1 MSVDLDTRLRAAG
14 DALQRSATPL
24 SPSAQRP
31 RSLRPVAAAVA
42 GTLAVAAVV
51 AGVAIRDGHPQEEGT
66 LSPSPVVPQL
76 IPEVLPEGF
85 RPGGAVELSDAP
97 DATPGA
103 LSVDVY
109 GDPTADDPLAEA
121 DLAIYTADVEFVG
134 DPLNHPVGSDPVTV
148 RGHDG
153 FAAQHLGD
161 GAMVIWEESPGRTV
175 AVASWSLDRAQ
186 LLAIAE
192 GLDVDAAARTIDLGP
207 LPDGFAGPLVP
218 VGSAADVTVPP
229 ALTPLGVA
237 LPASVNGH
245 LVYYETDDYLFPGSV
260 VAAAFAG
267 DAQAMTV
274 TRWLSAA
281 DTPIDVGG
289 RPGWAGSYQLPPFD
303 DGEGI
308 VPESEDLFV
317 TTVVWEEEPGL
328 VALVRLFGHGE
339 GDALAVAESL
349 RPATPDEWARLLHL
363 GASDD
368 KFLLAPERITGDRVE
383 IPIPGH
389 AVNGAEGV
397 YGAAGSWAT
406 WLLSDGTLCGAVN
419 DDAAAEPVVTCDPEG
434 GPVVPIPDR
443 TGRTVLV
450 IGVMPD
456 GAVGRIAVD
465 GEVDEAQTVTGP
477 ADAPPYY
484 VLTIASEAV
493 PSAITFVAANG
504 TDLATVPV
512 AQ

>member
-1 MSVDLDTRLRAAG
+1 
-14 DALQRSATPL
+14 
-24 SPSAQRP
+24 
-31 RSLRPVAAAVA
+31 
-42 GTLAVAAVV
+42 
-51 AGVAIRDGHPQEEGT
+51 
-66 LSPSPVVPQL
+66 
-76 IPEVLPEGF
+76 
-85 RPGGAVELSDAP
+85 
-97 DATPGA
+97 
-103 LSVDVY
+103 
-109 GDPTADDPLAEA
+109 
-121 DLAIYTADVEFVG
+121 
-134 DPLNHPVGSDPVTV
+134 
-148 RGHDG
+148 
-153 FAAQHLGD
+153 
-161 GAMVIWEESPGRTV
+161 VIWEESPGLTV
-175 AVASWSLDRAQ
+175 GVASWSLDRAQ

-192 GLDVDAAARTIDLGP
+192 GLDVDAIARTIELGP
-207 LPDGFAGPLVP
+207 LPDDLAGPLSP
-218 VGSAADVTVPP
+218 IGSATEVAVPP

-237 LPASVNGH
+237 VPASGNGH
-245 LVYYETDDYLFPGSV
+245 LAYYRTEDYLFPGSV

-267 DAQAMTV
+267 EEEALAV

-281 DTPIDVGG
+281 DTATDVRG

-303 DGEGI
+303 DGEGV

-317 TTVVWEEEPGL
+317 TTVVWEQTPGV
-328 VALVRLFGHGE
+328 VALVQIFGHGE

-368 KFLLAPERITGDRVE
+368 KLLLAPQRATSDRLE
-383 IPIPGH
+383 IAMPYD

-419 DDAAAEPVVTCDPEG
+419 DDAAVEPVVTCDPEG
-434 GPVVPIPDR
+434 GPVIPIPDR

-450 IGVMPD
+450 IGVMPH

-484 VLTIASEAV
+484 VLTIAGEAV
-493 PSAITFVAANG
+493 PSAITFVNTDG

>member
-1 MSVDLDTRLRAAG
+1 MTVDLDTRLRAAA
-14 DALQRSATPL
+14 DALQRSAAPL
-24 SPSAQRP
+24 SPSTPRP

-42 GTLAVAAVV
+42 GMLAVAAVV
-51 AGVAIRDGHPQEEGT
+51 AGVAIRDGRPDDAET
-66 LSPSPVVPQL
+66 LSPSPVVPRL
-76 IPEVLPEGF
+76 IAEVLPEGY
-85 RPGGAVELSDAP
+85 RPGGAVDLADAP
-97 DATPGA
+97 GA
-103 LSVDVY
+103 VSVDVY
-109 GDPTADDPLAEA
+109 GDPTADDPFAEA
-121 DLAIYTADVEFVG
+121 DLAIYTADVPLVG
-134 DPLNHPVGSDPVTV
+134 DPLNHPAGSDPVTV

-153 FAAQHLGD
+153 FVDAHLGD
-161 GAMVIWEESPGRTV
+161 GVLVVWEESAGLTV
-175 AVASWSLDRAQ
+175 GVASWSLDRAQ

-192 GLDVDAAARTIDLGP
+192 GLDVDAIARTIELGP
-207 LPDGFAGPLVP
+207 LPDDLAGLMSPI
-218 VGSAADVTVPP
+218 GSADDVVVPA

-237 LPASVNGH
+237 LPPSGNGH
-245 LVYYETDDYLFPGSV
+245 LAYYETDDYLFPGSAV
-260 VAAAFAG
+260 TAAFAG
-267 DAQAMTV
+267 DAQAMAV

-281 DTPIDVGG
+281 DTPTDVRG

-317 TTVVWEEEPGL
+317 TTVVWEETPGVVGL
-328 VALVRLFGHGE
+328 VQLFGHGE

-349 RPATPDEWARLLHL
+349 RPATPDEWARLLDL

-368 KFLLAPERITGDRVE
+368 KFRLDPQRATGDRLE
-383 IPIPGH
+383 IPMPYD

-397 YGAAGSWAT
+397 YGATGSWAT

-434 GPVVPIPDR
+434 GPVIPIPDR
-443 TGRTVLV
+443 TGRTVLL

-456 GAVGRIAVD
+456 RAVGRIAVD
-465 GEVDEAQTVTGP
+465 GEIDEAQSVTGP

-484 VLTIASEAV
+484 VLTIAGEAV
-493 PSAITFVAANG
+493 PSAITFVNTDG

-512 AQ
+512 AH